1 MEAEFLHQDMPVEML
16 VERNEGIVYL
26 VIIGKD
32 FMEKYF
38 ILLGNSMYGNV
49 DSDLLS
55 LILLAIYLI
64 NECNM
69 TIIRADSFVFS

>member
-32 FMEKYF
+32 FMEKLHPTRQF
-38 ILLGNSMYGNV
+38 NV
-49 DSDLLS
+49 WECGFRS
-55 LILLAIYLI
+55 LIVDTASYIF
-64 NECNM
+64 N
-69 TIIRADSFVFS
+69 